1 MAGLSQMRIA
11 LLDSSSLPISAFH
24 QELAQHVCH
33 LDSDSCPENNRKLKS
48 LKRQKCPSLAQ
59 KRFCQSV
66 SCLETLQEACH
77 SSLPHPGALRR
88 WSRVAAL
95 PTFQVTCLGCVETG
109 KLQRGCALIPQ
120 YPPRS
125 VPSYLGEVTLAG
137 KCLVTITT
145 SVPGPAIT
153 CPWTNCH

>member
-1 MAGLSQMRIA
+1 MAGLSQRRVV
-11 LLDSSSLPISAFH
+11 LLDSSSLPVPAFH

-77 SSLPHPGALRR
+77 ASLPHPGALRC

-109 KLQRGCALIPQ
+109 KLQRGCAPIPQ

-125 VPSYLGEVTLAG
+125 VPSYLGEVAFAG

-153 CPWTNCH
+153 VPLD